1 MGAPRGAV
9 RLVEL
14 QAIDGI
20 VSDEVA
26 VIPGQGDGAGIE
38 RSGGIGGRID
48 VGQEGGARRGAVG
61 GPGLDA
67 MDPVVGVEHDLG
79 ADHRQRGHAGVKAA
93 RVDVL
98 DDVGSG
104 RRPVGDPEFGSVR
117 RVRVGEVKSVVE
129 HDGAGEVDVP
139 AVVEGVDRR
148 GCEQGGGSSRRAVRA
163 IKAHARAAG
172 GGEQHLAADGE
183 QTARDGQAALEQR
196 FAAGRAVRDEQA
208 VADAALVSVE
218 IELAVEE
225 GVVAERRARGVA
237 GDGDRSGGR
246 AVRGPQLHA
255 LSAAIGGGED
265 QPGAE
270 RDEVG
275 GA

>member
-1 MGAPRGAV
+1 MGARGRAV
-9 RLVEL
+9 GLEEL
-14 QAIDGI
+14 RAIDRVLADEI
-20 VSDEVA
+20 AVVS
-26 VIPGQGDGAGIE
+26 GQDHGARIQGG
-38 RSGGIGGRID
+38 GGIGGGID
-48 VGQEGGARRGAVG
+48 VGDQGGAGGRAVG
-61 GPGLDA
+61 NPDLCA
-67 MDPVVGVEHDLG
+67 MRPVVRPKRDPRAEGCQIGHSGVG
-79 ADHRQRGHAGVKAA
+79 NPRI
-93 RVDVL
+93 DVL
-98 DDVGSG
+98 DDMRAGGCAVGNPQL
-104 RRPVGDPEFGSVR
+104 RPVHA
-117 RVRVGEVKSVVE
+117 VRVGEEQLVSDDHSVGKG
-129 HDGAGEVDVP
+129 D
-139 AVVEGVDRR
+139 
-148 GCEQGGGSSRRAVRA
+148 
-163 IKAHARAAG
+163 AAG
-172 GGEQHLAADGE
+172 GGEEEVGARGRAIRRIEARAARSARREQEFRAQGEQSGAADAE
-183 QTARDGQAALEQR
+183 AALDER